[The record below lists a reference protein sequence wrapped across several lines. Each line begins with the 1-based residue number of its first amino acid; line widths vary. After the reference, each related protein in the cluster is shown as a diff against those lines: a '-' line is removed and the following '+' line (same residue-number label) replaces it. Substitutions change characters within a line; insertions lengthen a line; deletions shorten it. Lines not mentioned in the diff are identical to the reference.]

1 RQKPPSVMVWVR
13 VTSDGKK
20 APIIF
25 VEEGVK
31 IDQAVYLHLLS
42 EEVVPWV
49 QREYPT
55 ALLLFQ
61 QDGAP
66 SHTSKLVQ
74 SFCTDMF
81 ADFWSKDLW
90 PPSSPDLNPMDFGI
104 LSILETRVCSKSWP
118 SVEILK
124 KKLIQT
130 WASLSEEE
138 IPACVAS
145 TVRRLKAVVEAK
157 EGY

>member
-1 RQKPPSVMVWVR
+1 QNDQVLSRKKEDIPKAKATLSNGLGG
-13 VTSDGKK
+13 SDVGR
-20 APIIF
+20 
-25 VEEGVK
+25 EEGPNYLCRGGVK

-81 ADFWSKDLW
+81 ADFWSKD
-90 PPSSPDLNPMDFGI
+90 
-104 LSILETRVCSKSWP
+104 
-118 SVEILK
+118 
-124 KKLIQT
+124 
-130 WASLSEEE
+130 
-138 IPACVAS
+138 
-145 TVRRLKAVVEAK
+145 
-157 EGY
+157 